1 MLEAHDI
8 SKTYGGVRALRNVG
22 LSLRPGSVHAL
33 LGENGAGKSTLVKI
47 IAGAVRPDAGVLRL
61 DGAEVS
67 FSSTAEAARHGVAVV
82 SQELSLFP
90 DLDVLAN
97 LFPMREVMRGPFVSR
112 SAMAERAAPIMA
124 DLGLNISFRRQ
135 VGTLSLA
142 DRQLLETA
150 RALLTNPRVLI
161 LDEPTSAL
169 EQAKS
174 EALLGIL
181 GVLRD
186 RKVAVLFVSHILDEV
201 VQLCDEVT
209 VLRDGEVVL
218 SGVPL
223 VQLGIPDIV
232 EAMLGRREDIRGVQS
247 PTRVAQE
254 LLSNLLGRVPSNGE
268 AGTRSDTAP
277 TDALVLERVSVRGV
291 IEDVDLVAPPG
302 QIIGLAGLVG
312 AGHHA
317 CIELVAGLRRPDQ
330 GRVLLPGGKPAPHGL
345 PKAID
350 AGVALASGD
359 RRRYGLM
366 LDKPVWENV
375 GQVRAVALARDGTFI
390 RSMKLRLR
398 AREHTERLRVRTPS
412 VEEQTGLL
420 SGGNQQKVVFAKWLD
435 ASPSVLLLDDP
446 TRGVDVGA
454 KAEMHALIRAIADAG
469 AVVLLCSTDIDELV
483 DVCDRVVVF
492 HRGRIC
498 VEISSEEL
506 NSHEV
511 LEAMNTGSPA
521 VARMEAE
528 PAV

>member
-1 MLEAHDI
+1 
-8 SKTYGGVRALRNVG
+8 
-22 LSLRPGSVHAL
+22 
-33 LGENGAGKSTLVKI
+33 
-47 IAGAVRPDAGVLRL
+47 
-61 DGAEVS
+61 
-67 FSSTAEAARHGVAVV
+67 
-82 SQELSLFP
+82 
-90 DLDVLAN
+90 
-97 LFPMREVMRGPFVSR
+97 
-112 SAMAERAAPIMA
+112 
-124 DLGLNISFRRQ
+124 
-135 VGTLSLA
+135 
-142 DRQLLETA
+142 
-150 RALLTNPRVLI
+150 
-161 LDEPTSAL
+161 
-169 EQAKS
+169 
-174 EALLGIL
+174 
-181 GVLRD
+181 
-186 RKVAVLFVSHILDEV
+186 
-201 VQLCDEVT
+201 
-209 VLRDGEVVL
+209 
-218 SGVPL
+218 
-223 VQLGIPDIV
+223 
-232 EAMLGRREDIRGVQS
+232 
-247 PTRVAQE
+247 
-254 LLSNLLGRVPSNGE
+254 
-268 AGTRSDTAP
+268 
-277 TDALVLERVSVRGV
+277 VLERVSVRGV

-375 GQVRAVALARDGTFI
+375 GQVRSVALARDGTFI
-390 RSMKLRLR
+390 RSMKLRVR
-398 AREHTERLRVRTPS
+398 AREHIERLRVRTPS

-420 SGGNQQKVVFAKWLD
+420 SGGNQQKVVLAKWLD

-498 VEISSEEL
+498 VEISHEEL

-528 PAV
+528 RAV

>member
-1 MLEAHDI
+1 MLEAQDI
-8 SKTYGGVRALRNVG
+8 SKTYGGVHALRGV
-22 LSLRPGSVHAL
+22 SITLRPGSVHAL

-47 IAGAVRPDAGVLRL
+47 IAGAVRPDTGVLRL
-61 DGAEVS
+61 DDTQVS
-67 FSSTAEAARHGVAVV
+67 FANTADAARHGVAVV

-97 LFPMREVMRGPFVSR
+97 LFPMREVKRGPFVSR
-112 SAMAERAAPIMA
+112 SAMAERAAPVMA
-124 DLGLNISFRRQ
+124 ELGLDISFRRQ

-142 DRQLLETA
+142 ERQLLETA
-150 RALLTNPRVLI
+150 RALVTNPRVLI

-169 EQAKS
+169 EQSKS

-181 GVLRD
+181 RVLRD
-186 RKVAVLFVSHILDEV
+186 RNVAVLFVSHILDEV
-201 VQLCDEVT
+201 IQLCDEMT

-218 SGVPL
+218 GGVSL
-223 VQLGIPDIV
+223 EQLGIPDIV
-232 EAMLGRREDIRGVQS
+232 EAMLGKRESVRKAQS

-254 LLSNLLGRVPSNGE
+254 LLSGLLGRVEAGGE
-268 AGTRSDTAP
+268 AGAESIKAP
-277 TDALVLERVSVRGV
+277 GDLVLDDVTVNGMIEGVSL
-291 IEDVDLVAPPG
+291 IAPPG
-302 QIIGLAGLVG
+302 QVVGLGGLVG
-312 AGHHA
+312 AGHHV
-317 CIELVAGLRRPDQ
+317 CIELVAGLRRPDSGQ
-330 GRVLLPGGKPAPHGL
+330 VLLPGGKPAPHGL

-366 LDKPVWENV
+366 LDKSVWENV
-375 GQVRAVALARDGTFI
+375 GQVRSVALARDGAFI
-390 RSMKLRLR
+390 NSMNLRRR
-398 AREHTERLRVRTPS
+398 AREATEKLRVRTPS

-454 KAEMHALIRAIADAG
+454 KAEMHALIRAVADAG

-483 DVCDRVVVF
+483 DVCDRVIVF

-498 VEISSEEL
+498 VEFSGASL
-506 NSHEV
+506 NAHAV
-511 LEAMNTGSPA
+511 LEAMNTGSA
-521 VARMEAE
+521 DGGSTETE
-528 PAV
+528 DTT